1 MNTLELLATAISALQ
16 RYPNDPDAV
25 VQAGL
30 TLEKLISDDDDAL
43 PGVDALEA
51 VLAALQRLYQDDLLC
66 PLRTRD
72 AAAAVLCALVAYL
85 EGTGDAQPLEAA
97 LDSLAAA
104 IDSDEADD
112 DAGDDS
118 ADDICLTTTPG
129 GGLHALAARM
139 VLVNPDDT
147 DSVASL
153 YDQARQFLL
162 TEGIP
167 DRMHAP
173 LGELVAALEHAAGG
187 DLRAFSLAESLME
200 TVIDLDEM
208 LELGLETAQDDGA
221 EPDACEDPTPH
232 GDASTEAPAETPPAI
247 AGDTPLPPDA
257 DRELLSE
264 FVTEC
269 GELVANAEAALLV
282 LESDPEDAEAIN
294 TVFRAF
300 HTMKGTAGF
309 LGIDHMAQLAHLAE
323 NLLTRM
329 RDQEIRC
336 TGGYADLA
344 LRSVDLIKACIASV
358 QDSLSSGWLRCP
370 EGLTNLMEV
379 LTSPEAHGISAGTT
393 RPNTPELASEAT
405 GTDSDEDNT
414 VVTPAPPSPVRS
426 APQAARRS
434 LTVEDSSV
442 RVRTERLDRL
452 IETVGEL
459 VIAQS
464 MVAQDPAVIS
474 GAYYDLTKKVTHAGK
489 IVRELQELSMSMRM
503 IPLRGTFQKI
513 ARLVRD
519 LGRTCGKT
527 VQLITSGE
535 ETEIDRNMVDVLAD
549 PLVHLVRNAVDHGL
563 ETPEERTAAHKSPT
577 GLIALNAYHA
587 GENVVVEVT
596 DDGKGLDRDR
606 IVARAVANGLIDS
619 DKGLSDSDVYE
630 LIFAPGFSTAEAVT
644 EVSGRGVGMDVV
656 RRSIESLHGKI
667 EIQSMPGRGSTFRLR
682 LPLTLAITDGML
694 VQIGPERYIVPTA
707 NIHLSFRP
715 EPDSLFSIEGRGEM
729 VMLRNELMP
738 VYRLH
743 RLFGVEGAVE
753 NPVDGLLIVV
763 GSADRRCALLV
774 DELLGQQQVVAKA
787 LSEALGRI
795 QGVSGAAILGD
806 GQVGLIIDTNAVLS
820 LARQGSG
827 ATRMAAAAAS

>member
-1 MNTLELLATAISALQ
+1 MNTLELLAEAISALQ
-16 RYPNDPDAV
+16 RYPDDPDAI

-30 TLEKLISDDDDAL
+30 SLEKLISGDDDTL
-43 PGVDALEA
+43 PGVDALET
-51 VLAALQRLYQDDLLC
+51 VLTALQRLYQDDLNC
-66 PLRTRD
+66 PMRTRD
-72 AAAAVLCALVAYL
+72 AAAAVLCALTAYL
-85 EGTGDAQPLEAA
+85 EGASDAQPLDAA
-97 LDSLAAA
+97 LDTLTA
-104 IDSDEADD
+104 IMEADD
-112 DAGDDS
+112 VESGDDVAGIDEQPVS
-118 ADDICLTTTPG
+118 
-129 GGLHALAARM
+129 LHVLAARM

-147 DSVASL
+147 DSVAML
-153 YDQARQFLL
+153 Q
-162 TEGIP
+162 
-167 DRMHAP
+167 
-173 LGELVAALEHAAGG
+173 
-187 DLRAFSLAESLME
+187 SLAQQLQNSGNVHERLRPHLNELTIALQQAASGDPDAFRQAETLME
-200 TVIDLDEM
+200 TMIDLDEM
-208 LELGLETAQDDGA
+208 LELGLQPAPDGPTTASETQHTQP
-221 EPDACEDPTPH
+221 EPACTTE
-232 GDASTEAPAETPPAI
+232 STDRAETSEAATDI
-247 AGDTPLPPDA
+247 PLPPDA
-257 DRELLSE
+257 DRELLAE

-269 GELVANAEAALLV
+269 GELVANAETALLV
-282 LESDPEDAEAIN
+282 LESEPEDAEAIN

-309 LGIDHMAQLAHLAE
+309 LGIEHMAQLAHLAE
-323 NLLTRM
+323 NLLTRI

-358 QDSLSSGWLRCP
+358 QEALNTGTLRRP
-370 EGLTNLMEV
+370 EGLTSLMTV
-379 LTSPEAHGISAGTT
+379 LTDPEAHGVSGEVI
-393 RPNTPELASEAT
+393 RPESTEPVLEA
-405 GTDSDEDNT
+405 
-414 VVTPAPPSPVRS
+414 VTPDAADDDTEPSPTVITPGLS

-464 MVAQDPAVIS
+464 MVAQDPAVVS
-474 GAYYDLTKKVTHAGK
+474 GANYELTKKVTHAGK

-503 IPLRGTFQKI
+503 IPLRGTFQKM

-563 ETPEERTAAHKSPT
+563 ETPEERIAAHKPAT

-596 DDGKGLDRDR
+596 DDGKGLNRER

-630 LIFAPGFSTAEAVT
+630 LIFAPGFSTAESIT

-715 EPDSLFSIEGRGEM
+715 DPDSLFTIEGRGEM

-743 RLFGVEGAVE
+743 RLFGVQGAVE

-827 ATRMAAAAAS
+827 STRMAAAAAS